1 MANRQFILCI
11 QVSEREYVGH
21 TVEVNGDE
29 VAFRKYDGST
39 TPEVEEEIGSAF
51 GAMLL
56 KELQEQHPGRWHAD
70 DDEATDPWNS
80 DEYWNGSW

>member
-29 VAFRKYDGST
+29 VAFRKYDGCT
-39 TPEVEEEIGSAF
+39 TPEVEEEISQAF
-51 GAMLL
+51 GSMLL
-56 KELQEQHPGRWHAD
+56 KELREQHSGQWHAD
-70 DDEATDPWNS
+70 DDRAEDPW
-80 DEYWNGSW
+80 DAAW